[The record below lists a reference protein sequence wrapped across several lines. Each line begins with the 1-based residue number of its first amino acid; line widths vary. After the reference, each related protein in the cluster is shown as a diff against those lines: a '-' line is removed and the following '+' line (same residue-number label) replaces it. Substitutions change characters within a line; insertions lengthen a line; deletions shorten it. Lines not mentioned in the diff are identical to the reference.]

1 MGIKIKVIN
10 SCTFSMKFIM
20 KFNNIYHFY
29 LLLHESRH
37 IDHLM
42 ENSYSSDMLL
52 KAYYNEYNFDYVQYM
67 YT

>member
-1 MGIKIKVIN
+1 
-10 SCTFSMKFIM
+10 MKFII
-20 KFNNIYHFY
+20 KFNKIYHFY
-29 LLLHESRH
+29 LLLCGSRH
-37 IDHLM
+37 IDRLM